1 MYASETVVFFSQSRS
16 SSSHFAA
23 NFEKNVDSASH
34 SLCIHFPSL
43 LPHVFPLTVPQNLN
57 FVSFDLDLSSQSF
70 LQYQTSLFFKCI
82 SLFVCLRQTLGE
94 FEAVAIFIDIS
105 YISEFKVSY
114 YHLDILDTCAL
125 SQTEQNIDK

>member
-1 MYASETVVFFSQSRS
+1 MLQKLSSFFSQSRS

-57 FVSFDLDLSSQSF
+57 FVSFDLSSQSF
-70 LQYQTSLFFKCI
+70 LQYQTSLFLNVFLY
-82 SLFVCLRQTLGE
+82 LFV
-94 FEAVAIFIDIS
+94 
-105 YISEFKVSY
+105 
-114 YHLDILDTCAL
+114 
-125 SQTEQNIDK
+125 